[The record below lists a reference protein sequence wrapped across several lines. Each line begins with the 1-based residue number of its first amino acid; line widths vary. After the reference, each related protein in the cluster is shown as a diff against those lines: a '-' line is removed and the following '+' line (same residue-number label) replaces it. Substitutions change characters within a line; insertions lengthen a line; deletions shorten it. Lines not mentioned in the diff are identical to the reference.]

1 MSEIILDSLRDL
13 LIFVPKTLFIMFIS
27 LTVTWALIRKGII
40 DKISFIGKPLTGI
53 IGLPDETGIA
63 FITSFGS
70 SLSGNVMLS
79 DFNKQGI
86 LTDYQ
91 TYLAS
96 LFSSIPIYIKESF
109 IYQIPVIIP
118 ILGFKVGLI
127 YFACFLFSGF
137 VKLLFVAVSARVRL
151 TGINSARGAGLKLK
165 APAKSIRISYIN
177 QLKIFFRMGGIY
189 ASVTFIIFIL
199 VNSGYISH
207 IEKFVSPLTD
217 ILKLPT
223 AVAVPVGTYIFSPL
237 AGASSIGAM
246 LQNGNI
252 AEIDAMI
259 AVLLG
264 SFLMLPVFMIRGS
277 LAKYTS
283 IFGTSLGIK
292 IILTSTIIGMGTR
305 LIFLIALLMVRGF

>member
-137 VKLLFVAVSARVRL
+137 V
-151 TGINSARGAGLKLK
+151 
-165 APAKSIRISYIN
+165 
-177 QLKIFFRMGGIY
+177 
-189 ASVTFIIFIL
+189 
-199 VNSGYISH
+199 
-207 IEKFVSPLTD
+207 
-217 ILKLPT
+217 
-223 AVAVPVGTYIFSPL
+223 
-237 AGASSIGAM
+237 
-246 LQNGNI
+246 
-252 AEIDAMI
+252 
-259 AVLLG
+259 
-264 SFLMLPVFMIRGS
+264 
-277 LAKYTS
+277 
-283 IFGTSLGIK
+283 
-292 IILTSTIIGMGTR
+292 
-305 LIFLIALLMVRGF
+305 